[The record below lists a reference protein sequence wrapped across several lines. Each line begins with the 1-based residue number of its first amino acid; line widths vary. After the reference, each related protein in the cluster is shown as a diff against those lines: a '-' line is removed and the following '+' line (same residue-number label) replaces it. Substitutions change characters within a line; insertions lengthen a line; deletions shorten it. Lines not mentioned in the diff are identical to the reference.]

1 LNLLEKEANSN
12 DTHVVGALKSLI
24 NDLTSKEVS
33 ILQIVR
39 DNTGVITLT
48 ENDCQWIKQLSH
60 AILINENDDYF
71 QRANTQFNFD
81 FLYLQSY
88 IIRTYLLLCRI
99 NYQHIIQNYQ
109 CYKRRTHQLTTDTET
124 LDLDEKYC
132 MPLNRQQLETDW
144 NHLKEMHLDKL
155 YHGHH
160 LLRQI
165 AMMLKHNEQDLS
177 RIMLSEFIQSLD
189 NNHTIRDLV
198 QQYEI
203 KDFQLCYIDHI
214 RTLYANS
221 ISDFQHLFTDVSQSL
236 RTPIDHQLDNEL
248 SETLQAAIISVDYG
262 NDVSQIQSTI
272 QTITDLLNQLRS
284 IEHHLL
290 GQWARLL
297 KETLDILE
305 IKNSILALIPDG
317 IKCENYVALS
327 IHLIRMRTILQ
338 ERVVNIE
345 EKETKQ
351 WDENIDIKH
360 QEQLPQKQAN
370 RYQGFIAEPTSPPEI
385 PGHVMSTDEEDI
397 WPDIPNYIPND
408 PIEDNL
414 IDQNDLLRQPQQRP
428 ITTQQVA
435 FEERFEYSS
444 LFELNL
450 KFVPLTSSNLFEQ
463 IYKQL
468 HEESASPTPA
478 IPVTKA
484 IPFTIT
490 YANGKL
496 NPRLWKRENLF
507 ERLRNIFTE
516 EKYHLNRFVVIDKNE
531 ILVDFT
537 NPNARLPQQISLE
550 YFIIE
555 KTSLLTIQF
564 HFRTKLFEYFATS
577 KSNIFIII
585 NRFISDNDIQFSSKD
600 IYLCF
605 FDEHG
610 KTIDNVSIADLI
622 HRMNELQ
629 NKIIS
634 ITVTEEDNTTTQLCQ
649 VTLRSRQGKR
659 HHLYIRFSH
668 YAHLSR
674 SRTNQFVSFNDKMA
688 TDQSMVKKFHS
699 NNRFSCQ

>member
-1 LNLLEKEANSN
+1 
-12 DTHVVGALKSLI
+12 
-24 NDLTSKEVS
+24 
-33 ILQIVR
+33 
-39 DNTGVITLT
+39 
-48 ENDCQWIKQLSH
+48 
-60 AILINENDDYF
+60 
-71 QRANTQFNFD
+71 
-81 FLYLQSY
+81 
-88 IIRTYLLLCRI
+88 
-99 NYQHIIQNYQ
+99 
-109 CYKRRTHQLTTDTET
+109 
-124 LDLDEKYC
+124 
-132 MPLNRQQLETDW
+132 
-144 NHLKEMHLDKL
+144 
-155 YHGHH
+155 
-160 LLRQI
+160 
-165 AMMLKHNEQDLS
+165 
-177 RIMLSEFIQSLD
+177 
-189 NNHTIRDLV
+189 
-198 QQYEI
+198 
-203 KDFQLCYIDHI
+203 
-214 RTLYANS
+214 
-221 ISDFQHLFTDVSQSL
+221 
-236 RTPIDHQLDNEL
+236 
-248 SETLQAAIISVDYG
+248 
-262 NDVSQIQSTI
+262 
-272 QTITDLLNQLRS
+272 
-284 IEHHLL
+284 
-290 GQWARLL
+290 
-297 KETLDILE
+297 
-305 IKNSILALIPDG
+305 
-317 IKCENYVALS
+317 
-327 IHLIRMRTILQ
+327 
-338 ERVVNIE
+338 VVNIE
-345 EKETKQ
+345 EKETEQ
-351 WDENIDIKH
+351 WDENIDVKSH
-360 QEQLPQKQAN
+360 EQLPPKQTN
-370 RYQGFIAEPTSPPEI
+370 RFQDLLAEPTPENVI
-385 PGHVMSTDEEDI
+385 HTDEKDI
-397 WPDIPNYIPND
+397 WPDILNYMPND
-408 PIEDNL
+408 SIGDNL
-414 IDQNDLLRQPQQRP
+414 IDQNDLLRQRP
-428 ITTQQVA
+428 TTQQAV

-468 HEESASPTPA
+468 HEESATPA
-478 IPVTKA
+478 IPATKA

-649 VTLRSRQGKR
+649 VTLRSRQGKH

>member
-1 LNLLEKEANSN
+1 MKETLSCAYSGNRFYRSNFINFDFSYFSVLADYHNNLLNLLEKEANSN

-39 DNTGVITLT
+39 DNTGVISLT
-48 ENDCQWIKQLSH
+48 ENDCQWIKQLSR
-60 AILINENDDYF
+60 AVLINENDDYF

-109 CYKRRTHQLTTDTET
+109 CYVRRTHQLTTDTET

-132 MPLNRQQLETDW
+132 IPLNRQQLETDW
-144 NHLKEMHLDKL
+144 NHLKEMYLDKL

-165 AMMLKHNEQDLS
+165 AIMLKHNEKDLS
-177 RIMLSEFIQSLD
+177 RMKLSEFIQSLD
-189 NNHTIRDLV
+189 NNHTIRDQV
-198 QQYEI
+198 EQYEI

-236 RTPIDHQLDNEL
+236 RTPIDPQLDNEL
-248 SETLQAAIISVDYG
+248 SETLQAAIISVDYD
-262 NDVSQIQSTI
+262 NDVSKIQSTI

-297 KETLDILE
+297 KETLNILE
-305 IKNSILALIPDG
+305 IENSILALLPDG

-345 EKETKQ
+345 EKETEQ
-351 WDENIDIKH
+351 WNENIDVKS
-360 QEQLPQKQAN
+360 QEQLPQKQTN
-370 RYQGFIAEPTSPPEI
+370 LFQDLLAEPTTSNETPENL
-385 PGHVMSTDEEDI
+385 MNTDEKDI
-397 WPDIPNYIPND
+397 WPDILNYMSND
-408 PIEDNL
+408 PIGDNL

-428 ITTQQVA
+428 TTQQA
-435 FEERFEYSS
+435 TFEERFEYSS

-463 IYKQL
+463 IYKQR
-468 HEESASPTPA
+468 EEPSPT
-478 IPVTKA
+478 PVTKA
-484 IPFTIT
+484 QIFAIT
-490 YANGKL
+490 YPNGESKT
-496 NPRLWKRENLF
+496 RLWKSENLF
-507 ERLRNIFTE
+507 ERLRNIFHE
-516 EKYHLNRFVVIDKNE
+516 EKYDLNRFVVIDKNE

-537 NPNARLPQQISLE
+537 NTNARLPQQISLE
-550 YFIIE
+550 YFIVE
-555 KTSLLTIQF
+555 KTSLFSIQF
-564 HFRTKLFEYFATS
+564 HFQTKRFEYFATP
-577 KSNIFIII
+577 KSNIFTII
-585 NRFISDNDIQFSSKD
+585 NRFISDNDIQCSSKD

-610 KTIDNVSIADLI
+610 KTIDNVSIADLT
-622 HRMNELQ
+622 HRMDQLH

-634 ITVTEEDNTTTQLCQ
+634 ITVTEEDNTTAQLCQ
-649 VTLRSRQGKR
+649 ITLRSKQGK
-659 HHLYIRFSH
+659 L
-668 YAHLSR
+668 
-674 SRTNQFVSFNDKMA
+674 
-688 TDQSMVKKFHS
+688 
-699 NNRFSCQ
+699 